1 MFLLGYHGTSKA
13 AATGLI
19 IDGPKVSHAYAALGA
34 GLYVARDCGFLVS
47 FFSRVAQQRDSFKK
61 SDYGEKGSSV
71 GKIAKSTD
79 GSIILKIYSTVPLP
93 QLRKCRWD
101 IMDISQY
108 GISPRDNLNDLNGMS
123 NNLQLVIP
131 PEYFKYIRAVNY
143 IATGGNNERP
153 VSWPINEWP
162 NFNRRE
168 TTQIR
173 RRNSI

>member
-108 GISPRDNLNDLNGMS
+108 GISPLDTLNIYAQSITSLQGETMNVLYHGQSMS
-123 NNLQLVIP
+123 GQTLIVEKQHKSEEETQFKIP
-131 PEYFKYIRAVNY
+131 FPF
-143 IATGGNNERP
+143 
-153 VSWPINEWP
+153 
-162 NFNRRE
+162 
-168 TTQIR
+168 
-173 RRNSI
+173 